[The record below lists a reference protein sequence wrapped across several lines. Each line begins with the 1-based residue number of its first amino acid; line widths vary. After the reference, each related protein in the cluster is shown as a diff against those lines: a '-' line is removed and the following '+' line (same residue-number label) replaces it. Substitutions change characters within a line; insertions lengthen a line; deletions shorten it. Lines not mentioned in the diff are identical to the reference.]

1 MATTGQK
8 IKTFRSLKSITQQ
21 QLADKAG
28 LDRSTVARIETDKL
42 KPNGEI
48 LKTLASL
55 GMNIEELLSSTDGS
69 TKEKALQMRVAELEL
84 KLMNMESQLNS
95 LIKLVEEKL

>member
-1 MATTGQK
+1 MATTGEK
-8 IKTFRSLKSITQQ
+8 IKTFRALKKITQQ

-28 LDRSTVARIETDKL
+28 LDRSTVARIETDRL

-48 LKTLASL
+48 LRTLAAY
-55 GMNIEELLSSTDGS
+55 GMNIEELLATADGS
-69 TKEKALQMRVAELEL
+69 AKEKALHMRVAELEL